1 MHRLLIT
8 NAVVYFYYTVYSV
21 YTLDGLSVNYFYGSY
36 SLLLATNY
44 QSAHKPTYP
53 TVAVKLCNYALK
65 PNKRIILE

>member
-36 SLLLATNY
+36 SLLIVTIINLPIN
-44 QSAHKPTYP
+44 
-53 TVAVKLCNYALK
+53 L
-65 PNKRIILE
+65 RIQR